1 MTKLKTR
8 KALLKRIK
16 ITKRRKI
23 LHRPIHQGHFNAKE
37 SGNKTRSK
45 RKKHQLASVHRKVIK
60 KILPHI

>member
-16 ITKRRKI
+16 ITKRKKI
-23 LHRPIHQGHFNAKE
+23 LHRPTHQGHFNAKE
-37 SGNKTRSK
+37 SGNTTRKK
-45 RKKHQLASVHRKVIK
+45 RKQSKLASVNRKIIK